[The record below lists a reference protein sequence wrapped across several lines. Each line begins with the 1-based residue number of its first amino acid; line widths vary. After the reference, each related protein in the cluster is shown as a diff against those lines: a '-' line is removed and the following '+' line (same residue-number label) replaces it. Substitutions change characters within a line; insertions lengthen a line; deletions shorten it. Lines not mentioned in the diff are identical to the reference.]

1 MIIVKLKG
9 GLGNQMFQ
17 YAMGRS
23 LSHFH
28 GMQLKFDILTFPD
41 HNQRVY
47 ALDKFNVDIQN
58 ASQNEIFNL
67 KYQSRNFFNKI
78 LRRAPKKSSNY
89 IQEKDFILC
98 KKILSI
104 NGSVYIDG
112 YWQSEKYF
120 EDIKEI
126 IRHDFSIKHPIKG
139 KNKKCSEI
147 ISSCDSVSMH
157 IRRGDYVSNHVTNNI
172 HGICDTTYYKYCVD
186 LIRQR
191 LKSPH
196 FFIFSD
202 EPEWVHEN
210 INLDF
215 PITIVDHNTIE
226 NAFEDMC
233 LMSLC
238 QHNIIANS
246 SFSWWGAWLNSNP
259 HKIVIAP
266 QRWFAD
272 KNKNIKTTDL
282 VPDRWLR
289 L

>member
-17 YAMGRS
+17 YAMGKNIA
-23 LSHFH
+23 HVH
-28 GMQLKFDILTFPD
+28 GMQLKFDILDFPD

-47 ALDKFNVDIQN
+47 ALDKFNVDTQK
-58 ASQNEIFNL
+58 ASQDEIFNL
-67 KYQSRNFFNKI
+67 KYQNRNFLKKI
-78 LRRAPKKSSNY
+78 LRRAHKKSSNY

-120 EDIKEI
+120 KDNKAI
-126 IRHDFSIKHPIKG
+126 IQYDFSIKHPLKG
-139 KNKKCSEI
+139 KNKKYSQL

-157 IRRGDYVSNHVTNNI
+157 IRRGDYVSNPVANNI
-172 HGICDTTYYKYCVD
+172 HGICDTAYYKYCVD
-186 LIRQR
+186 LIRQH
-191 LKSPH
+191 LKLPH

-202 EPEWVHEN
+202 EPAWVHEN

-215 PITIVDHNTIE
+215 PFTIVDHNNTE
-226 NAFEDMC
+226 NAFEDMR

-266 QRWFAD
+266 QRWFTD
-272 KNKNIKTTDL
+272 KNKNIKTTNL